1 MIISTISVM
10 AISVS
15 LLVSTVTVANSI
27 LLEQY
32 VYAIDNCDPTS
43 TCTNTQTGTGNNQE
57 NNCIKSSTCSN
68 AATGNENKQNN
79 RCESVRPR
87 GQIGCINIGEGDGNT
102 QKNDCNSVGEF
113 CRNFAIA
120 NDNTQTTRCKSVN
133 LPASIFQMAMTILKT
148 TIVTQ

>member
-15 LLVSTVTVANSI
+15 LLVSTVTVANSM

-43 TCTNTQTGTGNNQE
+43 TCTNTQLE
-57 NNCIKSSTCSN
+57 PVIVRKII
-68 AATGNENKQNN
+68 ALN
-79 RCESVRPR
+79 RLPVAMP
-87 GQIGCINIGEGDGNT
+87 QLAMKINRTTVASQFVLEARLDASILEKVMEIFKKT
-102 QKNDCNSVGEF
+102 IVIRLENSVGTLPLLMTI
-113 CRNFAIA
+113 RR
-120 NDNTQTTRCKSVN
+120 QPGVN
-133 LPASIFQMAMTILKT
+133 QLVLPASIFQMAMTILKT

>member
-15 LLVSTVTVANSI
+15 LLVSTVTVANSM

-43 TCTNTQTGTGNNQE
+43 TCTNTQAGTGNSQE

-68 AATGNENKQNN
+68 ASNWQ
-79 RCESVRPR
+79 
-87 GQIGCINIGEGDGNT
+87 
-102 QKNDCNSVGEF
+102 
-113 CRNFAIA
+113 
-120 NDNTQTTRCKSVN
+120 
-133 LPASIFQMAMTILKT
+133 
-148 TIVTQ
+148 

>member
-1 MIISTISVM
+1 M

-15 LLVSTVTVANSI
+15 LLVSTVTVANSM

-43 TCTNTQTGTGNNQE
+43 TCTNTQAGTGNSQE

-79 RCESVRPR
+79 SCESVVLEARLDAS
-87 GQIGCINIGEGDGNT
+87 IL
-102 QKNDCNSVGEF
+102 QKVIEIFRATLVSRLENSVGLLQLATTIP
-113 CRNFAIA
+113 RQVFA
-120 NDNTQTTRCKSVN
+120 NQLM
-133 LPASIFQMAMTILKT
+133 LPASILQMATTILKT